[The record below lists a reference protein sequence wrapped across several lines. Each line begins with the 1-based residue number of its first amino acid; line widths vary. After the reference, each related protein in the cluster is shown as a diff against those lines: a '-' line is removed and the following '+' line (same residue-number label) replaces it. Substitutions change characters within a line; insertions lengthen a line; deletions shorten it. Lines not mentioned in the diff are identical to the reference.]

1 MGKKHLIVDYNMI
14 DKFLHKFLQIFAICI
29 EKCDDANILIEAD
42 DKLPDDIT
50 LKNVIILITCAIK
63 DGDKFYPQIL
73 LEEVLVPKKINSIS
87 TF

>member
-29 EKCDDANILIEAD
+29 EKSDDANILIETD

-50 LKNVIILITCAIK
+50 LKYVIILITCAIK

-73 LEEVLVPKKINSIS
+73 LEEVLVAKKINSIS

>member
-1 MGKKHLIVDYNMI
+1 M
-14 DKFLHKFLQIFAICI
+14 I
-29 EKCDDANILIEAD
+29 EKD

-50 LKNVIILITCAIK
+50 LKNVTILITCAIK